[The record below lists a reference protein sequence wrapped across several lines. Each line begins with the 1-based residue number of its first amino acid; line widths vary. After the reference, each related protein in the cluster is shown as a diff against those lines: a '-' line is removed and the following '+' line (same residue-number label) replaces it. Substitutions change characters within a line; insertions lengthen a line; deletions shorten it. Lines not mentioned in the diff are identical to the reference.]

1 MGNFQWKA
9 KPMKYALY
17 HALKQLKKKSKIKTQ
32 SLKGMAK

>member
-17 HALKQLKKKSKIKTQ
+17 HALKQLKKSQ
-32 SLKGMAK
+32 LKPNP